1 MQLPVDAVLA
11 GLTQPRVPDA
21 GPLVHVEVLG
31 VADERE
37 VAALLIGAIEDYRGA
52 AVVAVEFVAVS
63 VGIVMGCWTDDGRG
77 LVLKV
82 FRASVPRAA
91 IEVGQQ
97 AQRLAAAAGLAA
109 PQPLSQPV
117 PLGSGTATV
126 EEMLLDGEQ
135 CDVRPGPMRAV
146 LARDLSR
153 LTEALYPLRDH
164 PGLQRPDRALL
175 VDQGSPFPV
184 PHSAIFDFGATADGA
199 GWIDDA
205 AWAALDVLGDALG
218 NRSAVMHTDW
228 RAENVR
234 MGPHGVSAIYDW
246 DSLAAGDEA
255 AHVGGVARAFST
267 NWSVV
272 DPMVPTLDD
281 LRGFVDDYG
290 SARAVPFTPD
300 ELRRVRAGVI
310 HALAYSARCEHALG
324 SRAVWEWGFRSLLEQ
339 YLRVG

>member
-11 GLTQPRVPDA
+11 GLTQPLVVGA
-21 GPLVHVEVLG
+21 GPLVHEQVLG
-31 VADERE
+31 VADARE
-37 VAALLIGAIEDYRGA
+37 VAALLIAGVEESSGA
-52 AVVAVEFVAVS
+52 AVVLVEFVAVS

-97 AQRLAAAAGLAA
+97 AQLLAAAAGLAA
-109 PQPLSQPV
+109 PQPLSPPF
-117 PLGSGTATV
+117 PLGAGTATA
-126 EEMLLDGEQ
+126 EEMLLDGQQ

-146 LARDLSR
+146 LARDLYR
-153 LTEALYPLRDH
+153 LTVALYPLRDH

-175 VDQGSPFPV
+175 VKEGSPFPL
-184 PHSAIFDFGATADGA
+184 PHSAIFDFEATADGA
-199 GWIDDA
+199 GWIEDA

-218 NRSAVMHTDW
+218 DRSAVVHTDW

-234 MGPHGVSAIYDW
+234 MGLHGVSAIYDW

-267 NWSVV
+267 NWTVAN
-272 DPMVPTLDD
+272 PMIPTLDD
-281 LRGFVDDYG
+281 LVGFVHDYG
-290 SARAVPFTPD
+290 AARPVAFTPD
-300 ELRRVRAGVI
+300 ELSRVRAGVI

-324 SRAVWEWGFRSLLEQ
+324 SDAVWEWGFRSLLEQ
-339 YLRVG
+339 YLRIG

>member
-11 GLTQPRVPDA
+11 GLTQPRVPGA
-21 GPLVHVEVLG
+21 GPLVHEEVLG

-37 VAALLIGAIEDYRGA
+37 VAALLIGAIEDFSVA
-52 AVVAVEFVAVS
+52 SLVAVEFVAVS
-63 VGIVMGCWTDDGRG
+63 VGIVMGGWTNDGRG
-77 LVLKV
+77 LVLKA
-82 FRASVPRAA
+82 FRASVPQAA

-97 AQRLAAAAGLAA
+97 AQQLAGAAGLAA
-109 PQPLSQPV
+109 PKPLSPPF
-117 PLGSGTATV
+117 PLGSGLATV

-135 CDVRPGPMRAV
+135 CDVRPEPVRVA
-146 LARDLSR
+146 LARDLQR
-153 LTEALYPLRDH
+153 LTVALYPLRDH

-175 VDQGSPFPV
+175 VDEGSPFPV
-184 PHSAIFDFGATADGA
+184 PHSAIFDFDVTADGA

-205 AWAALDVLGDALG
+205 AWGALDVLGDALS

-281 LRGFVDDYG
+281 LRGFIDDYG
-290 SARAVPFTPD
+290 SSRPVPFTPD
-300 ELRRVRAGVI
+300 EFRRVRAGVI

-324 SRAVWEWGFRSLLEQ
+324 SHAVWEWGFRSLLEQ